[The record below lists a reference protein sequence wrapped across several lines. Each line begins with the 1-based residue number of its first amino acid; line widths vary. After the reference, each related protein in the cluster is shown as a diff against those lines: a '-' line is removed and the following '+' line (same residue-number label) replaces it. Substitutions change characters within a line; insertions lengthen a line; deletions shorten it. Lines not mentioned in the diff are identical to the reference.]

1 MQTAFAPSATPQT
14 TSWIKRLAL
23 LLYFILAFGLTW
35 LFWFSGAWGTE
46 GRIVLPIPPFALM
59 ILGGLGPMLAAILV
73 TVLESGWAGVRSLFR
88 QLTRF
93 RVNRRWYLVVFMLIP
108 LLRLAPAL
116 LHLAQG
122 GVLPTEELLQQLIVL
137 PLFFLFVALVGGGLD
152 EEMGWRGY
160 ALPRL
165 QSIFSPLWANLLL
178 GVIWSCWH
186 IPLWFGSV
194 TEHGSLSFPVYL
206 VSTTAL
212 SFVLAWIYNGTGNSL
227 LLAVLAHT
235 VSNVSDNLRSTMLR
249 TNTNPDLDLL
259 FQAVLAAVIVVAALV
274 IVVRTRG
281 TLGHTQRN
289 LP

>member
-1 MQTAFAPSATPQT
+1 MQTVCAPSSTTQT
-14 TSWIKRLAL
+14 TSWIKRIAL
-23 LLYFILAFGLTW
+23 PLYFILAFGLTW
-35 LFWFSGAWGTE
+35 LFWFPGAWGSA
-46 GRIVLPIPPFALM
+46 GRIALPLPPFALM
-59 ILGGLGPMLAAILV
+59 VLGGLGPMLAAILV
-73 TVLESGWAGVRSLFR
+73 TALESGWVGVRSLFG

-93 RVNRRWYLVVFMLIP
+93 RVNRRWYLVVFLLIP

-122 GVLPTEELLQQLIVL
+122 GVLPTAELLQQLMVL
-137 PLFFLFVALVGGGLD
+137 PFFFLFVALVGGGLD

-165 QSIFSPLWANLLL
+165 QNILSPLQANLLL

-186 IPLWFGSV
+186 IPLWFGSA
-194 TEHGSLSFPVYL
+194 TEHGSLSFPIYL

-212 SFVLAWIYNGTGNSL
+212 SFVLAWIYNDTGNSL

-235 VSNVSDNLRSTMLR
+235 TSNVADNFRSAILL

-259 FQAVLAAVIVVAALV
+259 LQAVLAGMMVVAALV
-274 IVVRTRG
+274 IVVRTGG
-281 TLGHTQRN
+281 TLGHTQRT

>member
-1 MQTAFAPSATPQT
+1 
-14 TSWIKRLAL
+14 
-23 LLYFILAFGLTW
+23 
-35 LFWFSGAWGTE
+35 
-46 GRIVLPIPPFALM
+46 
-59 ILGGLGPMLAAILV
+59 MLAAILI
-73 TVLESGWAGVRSLFR
+73 TALESSWAGVRSLLR

-93 RVNRRWYLVVFMLIP
+93 RVNRRWYLVVFLLIP
-108 LLRLAPAL
+108 LLRLTPVL

-122 GVLPTEELLQQLIVL
+122 GVLPTEELLQQVIVL
-137 PLFFLFVALVGGGLD
+137 PLFFFFVALVGGGLD

-165 QSIFSPLWANLLL
+165 QNVFRPLWANFLL

-186 IPLWFGSV
+186 IPLWFGSA
-194 TEHGSLSFPVYL
+194 TEHGSLSFPIYL

-212 SFVLAWIYNGTGNSL
+212 SFVLAWVYNGTGNSL

-235 VSNVSDNLRSTMLR
+235 TSNVADNFRSVILP

-259 FQAVLAAVIVVAALV
+259 FQAVLAGVMVVAALV
-274 IVVRTRG
+274 IAVRTRG
-281 TLGHTQRN
+281 DLGHIQRN

>member
-1 MQTAFAPSATPQT
+1 MQTVSLPPATTQT

-23 LLYFILAFGLTW
+23 PLYFVLAFGLTW
-35 LFWFSGAWGTE
+35 LFWFPGAWGTE
-46 GRIVLPIPPFALM
+46 EGVSLPLPPFALM
-59 ILGGLGPMLAAILV
+59 VLGGLGPMLAAILV
-73 TVLESGWAGVRSLFR
+73 TVLESGWTGVRSLFG

-93 RVNRRWYLVVFMLIP
+93 RVNLRWYLVVFLLIP

-122 GVLPTEELLQQLIVL
+122 GILPTEELLQQVIVL

-194 TEHGSLSFPVYL
+194 TEHGSLSFPIYL

-212 SFVLAWIYNGTGNSL
+212 SFVLAWVYNGTGNSL

-235 VSNVSDNLRSTMLR
+235 ASNVSDNLRSTILR
-249 TNTNPDLDLL
+249 TNTNPELDLL
-259 FQAVLAAVIVVAALV
+259 LQAILASVMVVAALV
-274 IVVRTRG
+274 IVVRTGG